1 MLPFLNRELKTI
13 LKDTDFLYW
22 WNPGNKYRVI
32 QRAFN
37 VGDILSAY
45 IVWHV
50 MREKNEKLKV
60 DKKMLAI
67 GSIMDNASDGDI
79 IWGSGYNSNKQD
91 TDYNFT
97 QLDVR
102 AVRGPLTKM
111 FLENRGIHVPEV
123 FGDPGLLSSK
133 YFAASEVK
141 DIEYLMIPHYN
152 EDKHK
157 FNAEFILET
166 KGSVP
171 KFMSQIVRT
180 KKVISSSLHGLII
193 AESFGIPAVLLK
205 DNNGE
210 GIEKYQDYYLG
221 SGRSDFP
228 VCTSL
233 NEALSVTPSS
243 LPDVNKIQQRLL
255 NSFPSS

>member
-13 LKDTDFLYW
+13 LKDTEFLYW
-22 WNPGNKYRVI
+22 WNPGNKFRVI

-45 IVWHV
+45 IVWNV
-50 MREKNEKLKV
+50 MREKNETIKI
-60 DKKMLAI
+60 DKKLLAI
-67 GSIMDNASDGDI
+67 GSIMDHASDGDV
-79 IWGSGYNSNKQD
+79 IWGSGYNSNRQD
-91 TDYNFT
+91 MHYNFT

-102 AVRGPLTKM
+102 AVRGPLTKT
-111 FLENRGIHVPEV
+111 FLENRGIYVPEV

-133 YFAASEVK
+133 YFASSEIK

-157 FNAEFILET
+157 FKAEFILET

-171 KFMSQIVRT
+171 KFMSQIVRA
-180 KKVISSSLHGLII
+180 KKVISSSLHGIII

-210 GIEKYQDYYLG
+210 GIEKYDDYYQG
-221 SGRSDFP
+221 SGRSNFP

-233 NEALSVTPSS
+233 NEALSVTPNA
-243 LPDVNKIQQRLL
+243 LPDVHKIQQRLL
-255 NSFPSS
+255 NSFPTS